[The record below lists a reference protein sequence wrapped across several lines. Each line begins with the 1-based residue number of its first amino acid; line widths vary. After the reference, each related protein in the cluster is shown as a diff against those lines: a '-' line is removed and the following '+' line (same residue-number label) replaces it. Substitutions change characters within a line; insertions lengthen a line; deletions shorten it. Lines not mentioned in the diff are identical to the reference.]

1 MPPLWKTA
9 QNLLKKVKIELLY
22 DSVIPLLCIY
32 QDKTRTL
39 LKRYI
44 HGNFPAGP
52 VFKTSPSNVRSG
64 SPVLD

>member
-1 MPPLWKTA
+1 MPPLWKTV

-22 DSVIPLLCIY
+22 DSVIPLLGIY

-44 HGNFPAGP
+44 CGNFPGGS
-52 VFKTSPSNVRSG
+52 VFKTSPSNARSG